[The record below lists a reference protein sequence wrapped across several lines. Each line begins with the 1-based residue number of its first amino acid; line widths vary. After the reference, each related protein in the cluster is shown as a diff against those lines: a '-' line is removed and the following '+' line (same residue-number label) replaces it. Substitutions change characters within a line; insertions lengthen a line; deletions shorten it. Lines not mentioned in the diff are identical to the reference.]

1 LTDVQ
6 KFEISRHPKALK
18 LIEKRARYVQEIKD
32 HSYPTIK
39 ASENTRWYD
48 KHKEAQAEVNSLK
61 RQLNK
66 EWLEKT
72 IEEFHKTVYTIEVD
86 QQLQGIRPADI
97 LTPPSIE
104 YELEERATVAKLLF
118 SCLMA

>member
-1 LTDVQ
+1 
-6 KFEISRHPKALK
+6 
-18 LIEKRARYVQEIKD
+18 
-32 HSYPTIK
+32 
-39 ASENTRWYD
+39 
-48 KHKEAQAEVNSLK
+48 
-61 RQLNK
+61 LNK